1 MARFNITLP
10 NFIAD
15 KLAEDAARQKM
26 PRSTLIAQHIE
37 QHYEGR
43 SAADFEEEIREVRA
57 ETAEIVQRVRS
68 EFDKRMQILVAEHEA
83 EKQQM
88 KADCERRLEEV
99 AAENAASVQQFENEL
114 EQLETVTKNL
124 DYDLKAS
131 EQRNASA
138 VEKFRQLEASKNTIV
153 AGLQHEAELLQ
164 QKISNLETL
173 LQMERQIS
181 SELRHDKVSILK
193 QLELVTLRLPAP
205 HVGFWTKLFGVSRHE
220 KKES

>member
-68 EFDKRMQILVAEHEA
+68 EFDKRMQTLVAEHEA

-99 AAENAASVQQFENEL
+99 AAENAASIQQFENEL

-124 DYDLKAS
+124 DQDLKAS

-138 VEKFRQLEASKNTIV
+138 VEKFRQLEVSKNTIV

-173 LQMERQIS
+173 LHVERQIS
-181 SELRHDKVSILK
+181 SELRHDKVSVLK

-205 HVGFWTKLFGVSRHE
+205 QVGFWTRLFGVSRRE